1 MDKNKLSQIF
11 TIITV
16 GVTIALVGTVAA
28 TKIAKNKPTT
38 EAPSI
43 SESIQQTQE
52 STTATTIPRE
62 TVPMGGNN
70 VVTTVTG
77 QKPQWK
83 IEEEASISASIAQS
97 KINASKQNAKKTTT
111 KAYQGIVP
119 VGRASVIASY
129 EKGINNLKKTK
140 KMTITEESR
149 YNITVND
156 ITGGFLVKQTTES
169 LISQFMSTTPKVYT
183 FKDGVEPSGNLTP
196 KDIIPPFGKNL
207 KMNDAAIYSATA
219 KATADGGYTI
229 TIKLKD
235 EKQDTYTPAKNHEA
249 VTQTIKLD
257 ELFTAGM
264 VIDSYELTYSGTTI
278 TALFDKNNRITYLEH
293 FVSAPTATGNGTFS
307 MVPFDIDLT
316 CNYIA
321 KYDVIY

>member
-16 GVTIALVGTVAA
+16 GVMVALVGTVAV

-38 EAPSI
+38 EAPSV
-43 SESIQQTQE
+43 SESIQQTIE
-52 STTATTIPRE
+52 TTTATTVPRE

-83 IEEEASISASIAQS
+83 VEEEASISASISQS
-97 KINASKQNAKKTTT
+97 KAKTTTKKPQKTTT
-111 KAYQGIVP
+111 KAYNGIVP
-119 VGRASVIASY
+119 TNRASVIASY

-140 KMTITEESR
+140 KMTVTEESR
-149 YNITVND
+149 YNITIND
-156 ITGGFLVKQTTES
+156 ITGGYLVKQTTET
-169 LISQFMSTTPKVYT
+169 LISQFMATTPKVYT
-183 FKDGVEPSGNLTP
+183 FKDGVEASGNLTP
-196 KDIIPPFGKNL
+196 TDVFPPFEKSL
-207 KMNDAAIYSATA
+207 KMNDAAVYSATA
-219 KATADGGYTI
+219 KATADGGYTL

-235 EKQDTYTPAKNHEA
+235 EKQGTYTAAKNHEEI
-249 VTQTIKLD
+249 TIPIRLD
-257 ELFTAGM
+257 ELFSAGM
-264 VIDSYELTYSGTTI
+264 VIDDYELTYSGTTI

-293 FVSAPTATGNGTFS
+293 FVSAPNAVGNGTFS
-307 MVPFDIDLT
+307 MVPFDVDLT

-321 KYDVIY
+321 KYDITY

>member
-183 FKDGVEPSGNLTP
+183 FKT
-196 KDIIPPFGKNL
+196 
-207 KMNDAAIYSATA
+207 
-219 KATADGGYTI
+219 
-229 TIKLKD
+229 
-235 EKQDTYTPAKNHEA
+235 
-249 VTQTIKLD
+249 
-257 ELFTAGM
+257 
-264 VIDSYELTYSGTTI
+264 
-278 TALFDKNNRITYLEH
+278 EH
-293 FVSAPTATGNGTFS
+293 
-307 MVPFDIDLT
+307 
-316 CNYIA
+316 
-321 KYDVIY
+321 

>member
-16 GVTIALVGTVAA
+16 GVMVALVGTVAV
-28 TKIAKNKPTT
+28 TKIAKNNPTT
-38 EAPSI
+38 EAPST
-43 SESIQQTQE
+43 SESIYHTVE
-52 STTATTIPRE
+52 TTTSTTAPRE

-97 KINASKQNAKKTTT
+97 KIDASKKNNKKTTT
-111 KAYQGIVP
+111 KAYTGIVP
-119 VGRASVIASY
+119 NGRANVIAAY

-140 KMTITEESR
+140 KMTVTEESR

-156 ITGGFLVKQTTES
+156 MTGGYLAKQTTEA

-196 KDIIPPFGKNL
+196 NDVILPLEKSL
-207 KMNDAAIYSATA
+207 KMNDAAVYSATA
-219 KATADGGYTI
+219 KSTADGGYTL

-235 EKQDTYTPAKNHEA
+235 EAQGTYTEAKNHEA
-249 VTQTIKLD
+249 ITHTIKLD
-257 ELFTAGM
+257 ELFSTGM
-264 VIDSYELTYSGTTI
+264 TIDEYELTYSGTTI

-293 FVSAPTATGNGTFS
+293 FVSAPNATGNGTFS